1 MITCQMP
8 KEFSMLLRSAWVI
21 KIMETSGSIFEFR
34 LPDVG
39 EGLEDAE
46 IVGWKVSAGEKIQVN
61 QLIVEIETAKALV
74 ELPTPFSGTVLEL
87 LVHEGQV
94 VHVGAPII
102 RIQLEAEKTS
112 VAPTT
117 ESNSERTEI
126 LVGSGPR
133 NEETSRR
140 KRTSRNYGT
149 KAAVRAD
156 VPHSQ
161 IPKASIPKPS
171 IPKPSIL
178 SVPAPQLE
186 TLASINVRVIALAKP
201 PVRRL
206 ARDCGVDLLSL
217 IGSGPEGSITHEDV
231 LAAANVMKNGANPT
245 KNIVDDSRETRTP
258 IQGVRRV
265 MADAMVASAFTAP
278 HVTEFVTVDVTS
290 AIELLGQ
297 LRAIPEFSGTRLS
310 ILSLLARAICI
321 AAPNTPEV
329 NSFWDVESQEVVTKH
344 YINLGVATA
353 TDRGLLVPNVKDA
366 EQLSFKSLA
375 KAIEEV
381 VDAARTKKASLSQL
395 TGGTMSITNIGVF
408 GVETGTPILP
418 PGESAIVCLG
428 AVVTRPWVVGS
439 EILARQVC
447 TLSLS
452 FDHRLVDGAQGS
464 KFLTDIA
471 KLLQEPSALI
481 AP

>member
-1 MITCQMP
+1 MP
-8 KEFSMLLRSAWVI
+8 LKSAWVI
-21 KIMETSGSIFEFR
+21 EIMENSGSVFEFR

-46 IVGWKVSAGEKIQVN
+46 IVEWKVSAGEKIQVN

-94 VHVGAPII
+94 VQVGTPII

-112 VAPTT
+112 AAPTT
-117 ESNSERTEI
+117 ELKAERTEI

-133 NEETSRR
+133 NEEISHR
-140 KRTSRNYGT
+140 KRATRNYGS
-149 KAAVRAD
+149 KLGAVT
-156 VPHSQ
+156 PE
-161 IPKASIPKPS
+161 ASKPPIPKPAL
-171 IPKPSIL
+171 L
-178 SVPAPQLE
+178 SVPVPRME
-186 TLASINVRVIALAKP
+186 SPDSINSRVIALAKP

-206 ARDCGVDLLSL
+206 ARDCGVDLLSIL
-217 IGSGPEGSITHEDV
+217 GSGPEGSITHEDV
-231 LAAANVMKNGANPT
+231 LAAANHMKNVANPIR
-245 KNIVDDSRETRTP
+245 NSVDEFRETRSP
-258 IQGVRRV
+258 IHGVRKV
-265 MADAMVASAFTAP
+265 MAEAMVASAFTAP
-278 HVTEFVTVDVTS
+278 HVTEFITVDMTN
-290 AIELLGQ
+290 AIELLDR
-297 LRAIPEFSGTRLS
+297 LRTSPEFSGTRLS
-310 ILSLLARAICI
+310 VLSLLARAMCI
-321 AAPNTPEV
+321 AMPNTPEV
-329 NSFWDVESQEVVTKH
+329 NSFWDVDSQEVVTKH

-366 EQLSFKSLA
+366 EQLNFKNLA

-428 AVVTRPWVVGS
+428 AILARPWVVGS
-439 EILARQVC
+439 EIVARQVC

-471 KLLQEPSALI
+471 KLLQEPSKLI

>member
-1 MITCQMP
+1 MITYQMP
-8 KEFSMLLRSAWVI
+8 REFSMQLKSAWVI
-21 KIMETSGSIFEFR
+21 KAMENSDSVFEFR

-87 LVHEGQV
+87 LVQEGQV

-102 RIQLEAEKTS
+102 RIQLEAEKPS

-117 ESNSERTEI
+117 ELKSERTEI

-133 NEETSRR
+133 NEETSHR
-140 KRTSRNYGT
+140 KRATRNYGT
-149 KAAVRAD
+149 KIGAVR
-156 VPHSQ
+156 SET
-161 IPKASIPKPS
+161 PKPL
-171 IPKPSIL
+171 IL
-178 SVPAPQLE
+178 SVPEPRLEAPE
-186 TLASINVRVIALAKP
+186 SINSRVIALAKP

-231 LAAANVMKNGANPT
+231 LAAANQLKNVINPT
-245 KNIVDDSRETRTP
+245 RNRVDDSRETRTP
-258 IQGVRRV
+258 IHGVRKA

-278 HVTEFVTVDVTS
+278 HVTEFITVDVTS
-290 AIELLGQ
+290 AIELLDR
-297 LRAIPEFSGTRLS
+297 LRTLPEFSGVRLS
-310 ILSLLARAICI
+310 ILSLLARAMCI
-321 AAPNTPEV
+321 AMPDTPEV
-329 NSFWDVESQEVVTKH
+329 NSFWDNESQEVVNKH

-353 TDRGLLVPNVKDA
+353 TDRGLLVPNIKDA
-366 EQLSFKSLA
+366 EQLNFRDLA
-375 KAIEEV
+375 KAIEEL
-381 VDAARTKKASLSQL
+381 VDAARTKKASLNQL

-447 TLSLS
+447 ALSLS

-464 KFLTDIA
+464 KFLTDVA
-471 KLLQEPSALI
+471 KLLQEPSTLI

>member
-8 KEFSMLLRSAWVI
+8 REFSMQLKNVWVI
-21 KIMETSGSIFEFR
+21 KIMEISGSVFEFL

-46 IVGWKVSAGEKIQVN
+46 IIGWKVSAGEIIQVN

-74 ELPTPFSGTVLEL
+74 ELPTPFAGTVLEL
-87 LVHEGQV
+87 LVNEGQV
-94 VHVGAPII
+94 VHVGTPII
-102 RIQLEAEKTS
+102 RIQIEAEKPS
-112 VAPTT
+112 IAPIT
-117 ESNSERTEI
+117 ELKSERTEI

-133 NEETSRR
+133 NEEVSRR
-140 KRTSRNYGT
+140 KRATRNYGI
-149 KAAVRAD
+149 KVGAVHPVA
-156 VPHSQ
+156 Q
-161 IPKASIPKPS
+161 KPP

-178 SVPAPQLE
+178 RVPEPRLE
-186 TLASINVRVIALAKP
+186 AADSINSRVIALAKP

-217 IGSGPEGSITHEDV
+217 TGSGPEGSITHEDV
-231 LAAANVMKNGANPT
+231 LAAANGMKNGAT
-245 KNIVDDSRETRTP
+245 LKNNSANNLNETRTP
-258 IQGVRRV
+258 IHGVRRV
-265 MADAMVASAFTAP
+265 MAEAMVASAFTAP
-278 HVTEFVTVDVTS
+278 HVTEFITVDVTS
-290 AIELLGQ
+290 SIELLNR
-297 LRAIPEFSGTRLS
+297 LRTLPEFSGVRLS
-310 ILSLLARAICI
+310 ILSLLAKAMCI
-321 AAPNTPEV
+321 AMPNTPEV

-366 EQLSFKSLA
+366 EQLNFKELA
-375 KAIEEV
+375 MAIEEV
-381 VDAARTKKASLSQL
+381 VDAARTKKVSLNQL
-395 TGGTMSITNIGVF
+395 SGGTMSITNIGVF

-428 AVVTRPWVVGS
+428 AIVTRPWVVGS
-439 EILARQVC
+439 EILVRQVC

-471 KLLQEPSALI
+471 KLLQEPSELI
-481 AP
+481 AL

>member
-1 MITCQMP
+1 MITYQMQR
-8 KEFSMLLRSAWVI
+8 EFSMQSKSAWVI
-21 KIMETSGSIFEFR
+21 KIMENSGSIFEFR

-46 IVGWKVSAGEKIQVN
+46 IVGWKVSAGERIAVN

-74 ELPTPFSGTVLEL
+74 ELPTPFAGTVLEL

-94 VHVGAPII
+94 VHVGTPII
-102 RIQLEAEKTS
+102 RIQLEADKTS
-112 VAPTT
+112 AAPTT
-117 ESNSERTEI
+117 ESKSERTEI

-133 NEETSRR
+133 NEEVSHR
-140 KRTSRNYGT
+140 KRTTRNYGT
-149 KAAVRAD
+149 KVGAVRAD
-156 VPHSQ
+156 APT
-161 IPKASIPKPS
+161 
-171 IPKPSIL
+171 PKPSIL
-178 SVPAPQLE
+178 SVPAPRIE
-186 TLASINVRVIALAKP
+186 DPGSINRRVIALAKP

-231 LAAANVMKNGANPT
+231 LAAANQLKNGVN
-245 KNIVDDSRETRTP
+245 NLNETRTP
-258 IQGVRRV
+258 IHGVRRV
-265 MADAMVASAFTAP
+265 MAEAMVASAFTAP
-278 HVTEFVTVDVTS
+278 HVTEFITVDMTN
-290 AIELLGQ
+290 AIELLDR
-297 LRAIPEFSGTRLS
+297 LRSLPEFSGIRLS
-310 ILSLLARAICI
+310 VLSLLARAMCT
-321 AAPNTPEV
+321 AMPNTPEV

-366 EQLSFKSLA
+366 EQLNFKSLA

-395 TGGTMSITNIGVF
+395 TDGTMSITNIGVF

-428 AVVTRPWVVGS
+428 AIVTRPWVVGS
-439 EILARQVC
+439 EIVVRQVC

-471 KLLQEPSALI
+471 KLLQEPSKLI
-481 AP
+481 APLLNRFSNPAT

>member
-1 MITCQMP
+1 MITCRMP
-8 KEFSMLLRSAWVI
+8 REFSMQLKSAWVT
-21 KIMETSGSIFEFR
+21 KIMETSGSVFEFL

-94 VHVGAPII
+94 VHVGTPII

-112 VAPTT
+112 TAPTT
-117 ESNSERTEI
+117 ELKSERTEI

-133 NEETSRR
+133 NEEVSHR
-140 KRTSRNYGT
+140 KRATRNYGT
-149 KAAVRAD
+149 RVGAARSDA
-156 VPHSQ
+156 
-161 IPKASIPKPS
+161 PKPP

-178 SVPAPQLE
+178 SVPELRLE
-186 TLASINVRVIALAKP
+186 PRASVNSRVIALAKP

-231 LAAANVMKNGANPT
+231 LAASNQMKNVANQ
-245 KNIVDDSRETRTP
+245 KNNSVKNLNETRTP
-258 IQGVRRV
+258 IHGVRRV
-265 MADAMVASAFTAP
+265 MAEAMVASAFTAP
-278 HVTEFVTVDVTS
+278 HVTEFITVDVTS
-290 AIELLGQ
+290 AITLLDR
-297 LRAIPEFSGTRLS
+297 LRALPEFSGVRLS
-310 ILSLLARAICI
+310 ILSLLARAMCI
-321 AAPNTPEV
+321 AAPSTPEV

-366 EQLSFKSLA
+366 EQLNFRNLA

-418 PGESAIVCLG
+418 PGESAILCLG
-428 AVVTRPWVVGS
+428 AIVTRPWVVGS

-471 KLLQEPSALI
+471 KLLQDPSALI

>member
-1 MITCQMP
+1 MQL
-8 KEFSMLLRSAWVI
+8 KSVWVI
-21 KIMETSGSIFEFR
+21 KIMETSGSVFEFL

-74 ELPTPFSGTVLEL
+74 ELPTPFAGTVLEL

-94 VHVGAPII
+94 VHVGTPII

-112 VAPTT
+112 IAPTT
-117 ESNSERTEI
+117 ELKSERTEI

-133 NEETSRR
+133 NEEVSHR
-140 KRTSRNYGT
+140 KRPTRNYGT
-149 KAAVRAD
+149 KVGAARSDA
-156 VPHSQ
+156 
-161 IPKASIPKPS
+161 PKPPIPKPS
-171 IPKPSIL
+171 II
-178 SVPAPQLE
+178 SVPLPRFE
-186 TLASINVRVIALAKP
+186 SRASVNSRVIALAKP

-217 IGSGPEGSITHEDV
+217 IGSDPEGSITHEDV
-231 LAAANVMKNGANPT
+231 LAAANQIKNVANPI
-245 KNIVDDSRETRTP
+245 KNSVKNLNETRTP
-258 IQGVRRV
+258 IHGVRKV
-265 MADAMVASAFTAP
+265 MAEAMVASAFTAP
-278 HVTEFVTVDVTS
+278 HVTEFITVDVTS
-290 AIELLGQ
+290 AIELLDR
-297 LRAIPEFSGTRLS
+297 LRALPEFSGVRLS
-310 ILSLLARAICI
+310 ILSLLARAMCI
-321 AAPNTPEV
+321 AAPSTPEV

-366 EQLSFKSLA
+366 EQLNFRNLA

-395 TGGTMSITNIGVF
+395 SGGTMSITNIGTF

-418 PGESAIVCLG
+418 PGESAILCLG
-428 AVVTRPWVVGS
+428 AIVTRPWVVGS

-471 KLLQEPSALI
+471 KLLQDPSALI

>member
-1 MITCQMP
+1 
-8 KEFSMLLRSAWVI
+8 MLLKSAWVI
-21 KIMETSGSIFEFR
+21 EIMETSGSVFEFR

-94 VHVGAPII
+94 VQVGVPII
-102 RIQLEAEKTS
+102 RIQLEAVMES

-117 ESNSERTEI
+117 ELKAERTEI

-133 NEETSRR
+133 NEEVSHR
-140 KRTSRNYGT
+140 KRATRNYGT
-149 KAAVRAD
+149 KVDAVRAD
-156 VPHSQ
+156 AP
-161 IPKASIPKPS
+161 IPS
-171 IPKPSIL
+171 IPKPLIIN
-178 SVPAPQLE
+178 VPAPRIE
-186 TLASINVRVIALAKP
+186 TPDSINSRVIALAKP

-231 LAAANVMKNGANPT
+231 LAAANQMKNVANPT
-245 KNIVDDSRETRTP
+245 KNIVDGFRETRFP
-258 IQGVRRV
+258 IHGVRKV
-265 MADAMVASAFTAP
+265 MAEAMVASAFTAP
-278 HVTEFVTVDVTS
+278 HVTEFITVDLTS
-290 AIELLGQ
+290 AIEMLDR
-297 LRAIPEFSGTRLS
+297 LRTSPEFSGTRLS
-310 ILSLLARAICI
+310 ILSLLARAMCI
-321 AAPNTPEV
+321 AMPNTPEV

-366 EQLSFKSLA
+366 EQLSFRNLA

-418 PGESAIVCLG
+418 PGESAIICLG
-428 AVVTRPWVVGS
+428 AIVARPWVVGS
-439 EILARQVC
+439 EIVVRQVC

-464 KFLTDIA
+464 RFLTDVA
-471 KLLQEPSALI
+471 KLLQEPSKLI
-481 AP
+481 TP

>member
-1 MITCQMP
+1 MIICQMP
-8 KEFSMLLRSAWVI
+8 REFSMQLKNVWVI
-21 KIMETSGSIFEFR
+21 EIMENSGSLFEFR

-46 IVGWKVSAGEKIQVN
+46 IVGWKVSAGEKILVN

-74 ELPTPFSGTVLEL
+74 ELPTPFSGTVVEL

-94 VHVGAPII
+94 VQVGTPII
-102 RIQLEAEKTS
+102 RIQLEAENPLAAATS
-112 VAPTT
+112 
-117 ESNSERTEI
+117 ELKSERTEI

-133 NEETSRR
+133 NEEVSHR
-140 KRTSRNYGT
+140 KRATRNYGT
-149 KAAVRAD
+149 KVGTARAD
-156 VPHSQ
+156 AP
-161 IPKASIPKPS
+161 IPS
-171 IPKPSIL
+171 IPKPPIL
-178 SVPAPQLE
+178 SVPEPRLE
-186 TLASINVRVIALAKP
+186 TPESINRRVIALAKP

-231 LAAANVMKNGANPT
+231 LTASKRVKNLSKPT
-245 KNIVDDSRETRTP
+245 KNIVEDFRETRTP
-258 IQGVRRV
+258 IHGVRKV
-265 MADAMVASAFTAP
+265 MAEAMVTSAFTAP
-278 HVTEFVTVDVTS
+278 HVTEFITVDVTS
-290 AIELLGQ
+290 SIELLDR
-297 LRAIPEFSGTRLS
+297 LRTSPEFSGTRLS
-310 ILSLLARAICI
+310 ILSLLARAMCI
-321 AAPNTPEV
+321 AMPDTPEV

-366 EQLSFKSLA
+366 EQLSFRDLA

-381 VDAARTKKASLSQL
+381 VDAARTKRASLSQL

-418 PGESAIVCLG
+418 PGESAIICLG
-428 AVVTRPWVVGS
+428 AIVTRPWVVGS
-439 EILARQVC
+439 EIVARQVC

-464 KFLTDIA
+464 KFLTDVA
-471 KLLQEPSALI
+471 KLLQEPSKLI
-481 AP
+481 AL

>member
-1 MITCQMP
+1 MP
-8 KEFSMLLRSAWVI
+8 LKKVWVI
-21 KIMETSGSIFEFR
+21 KIMENSASFFEFR

-46 IVGWKVSAGEKIQVN
+46 IVGWKVSAGDKIQVN

-102 RIQLEAEKTS
+102 RIQLEGAKES
-112 VAPTT
+112 VAANT
-117 ESNSERTEI
+117 EVKSERTEI

-140 KRTSRNYGT
+140 KRTTRNYGA
-149 KAAVRAD
+149 KVEAVPSRA
-156 VPHSQ
+156 P
-161 IPKASIPKPS
+161 IPPIVSVPKPL
-171 IPKPSIL
+171 KE
-178 SVPAPQLE
+178 APE
-186 TLASINVRVIALAKP
+186 SINSRVIALAKP

-231 LAAANVMKNGANPT
+231 LTAANRMANVAKPPKNS
-245 KNIVDDSRETRTP
+245 IEDLRETRTP
-258 IQGVRRV
+258 IHGVRKV
-265 MADAMVASAFTAP
+265 MADAMVTSAFTAP
-278 HVTEFVTVDVTS
+278 HVTEFITVDVTS
-290 AIELLGQ
+290 AIELLDQ
-297 LRAIPEFSGTRLS
+297 LRTSPEFSGVRLS
-310 ILSLLARAICI
+310 ILSLLAKAMCI
-321 AAPNTPEV
+321 AMPDTPEV
-329 NSFWDVESQEVVTKH
+329 NSFWDNESQEIVTKH

-366 EQLSFKSLA
+366 ELLDFKSLA
-375 KAIEEV
+375 RAIEEV

-418 PGESAIVCLG
+418 PGESAILCLG
-428 AVVTRPWVVGS
+428 AVLTRPWVVGS
-439 EILARQVC
+439 EILARKVC

-464 KFLTDIA
+464 KFLTDVA
-471 KLLQEPSALI
+471 KLLQEPSKLI
-481 AP
+481 AL

>member
-8 KEFSMLLRSAWVI
+8 KEFSMQLKNVWVI
-21 KIMETSGSIFEFR
+21 KSMENSGSVFEFR

-94 VHVGAPII
+94 VQVGTPII
-102 RIQLEAEKTS
+102 RIQIEAEKPS
-112 VAPTT
+112 VSPTT
-117 ESNSERTEI
+117 ELKSERTEI

-133 NEETSRR
+133 NEETSHR
-140 KRTSRNYGT
+140 KRASRNYGT
-149 KAAVRAD
+149 KVGAVRVDA
-156 VPHSQ
+156 P
-161 IPKASIPKPS
+161 IPSTPKP
-171 IPKPSIL
+171 PIL
-178 SVPAPQLE
+178 SVPEPRVEAPE
-186 TLASINVRVIALAKP
+186 SVNSRVIALAKP

-231 LAAANVMKNGANPT
+231 LAAANQMKNGVNL
-245 KNIVDDSRETRTP
+245 KNNSVDEFRETRTP
-258 IQGVRRV
+258 IHGVRKV
-265 MADAMVASAFTAP
+265 MAEAMVASAFTAP
-278 HVTEFVTVDVTS
+278 HVTEFITVDVTS
-290 AIELLGQ
+290 AIELLDR
-297 LRAIPEFSGTRLS
+297 LRTSPEFSGVRLS
-310 ILSLLARAICI
+310 ILSLLARAMCI
-321 AAPNTPEV
+321 AMPNTPEV
-329 NSFWDVESQEVVTKH
+329 NSFWDIESQEVVTKH

-366 EQLSFKSLA
+366 EQLNFINLA

-418 PGESAIVCLG
+418 PGESAIICLG
-428 AVVTRPWVVGS
+428 AIVTRPWVVGS
-439 EILARQVC
+439 QILARQVC
-447 TLSLS
+447 MLSLS

-471 KLLQEPSALI
+471 KLLQEPSVLI

>member
-1 MITCQMP
+1 MP
-8 KEFSMLLRSAWVI
+8 REFSMQLKSAWVI
-21 KIMETSGSIFEFR
+21 KIMETSGSEFEFR

-46 IVGWKVSAGEKIQVN
+46 IIEWKVSAGERIQVN

-74 ELPTPFSGTVLEL
+74 ELPTPFAGTVLEL

-94 VHVGAPII
+94 VHVGTPII
-102 RIQLEAEKTS
+102 RILIEAEKTS

-117 ESNSERTEI
+117 ELKSERTEI

-133 NEETSRR
+133 NEETSHR
-140 KRTSRNYGT
+140 KRATRNYGT
-149 KAAVRAD
+149 RVGAVRSDA
-156 VPHSQ
+156 
-161 IPKASIPKPS
+161 PKPQM
-171 IPKPSIL
+171 PKPPIL
-178 SVPAPQLE
+178 SVPEPRFEAP
-186 TLASINVRVIALAKP
+186 ASINSRIIALAKP

-217 IGSGPEGSITHEDV
+217 TGSGPEGSITHEDV
-231 LAAANVMKNGANPT
+231 LAAANRLKNETNP
-245 KNIVDDSRETRTP
+245 KNNSVDEFRETRTP
-258 IQGVRRV
+258 IHGVRRV
-265 MADAMVASAFTAP
+265 MAEATVASAFTAP

-290 AIELLGQ
+290 AIELLDR
-297 LRAIPEFSGTRLS
+297 LRALPEFSGVRLS
-310 ILSLLARAICI
+310 ILSLLARAMCI
-321 AAPNTPEV
+321 AMPNTPEV
-329 NSFWDVESQEVVTKH
+329 NSFWDVQSQEVVTKH

-353 TDRGLLVPNVKDA
+353 TDRGLLVPNVKNA
-366 EQLSFKSLA
+366 EQLNFKNLA

-428 AVVTRPWVVGS
+428 AIVTRPWVVDS
-439 EILARQVC
+439 EIVARHVC

-471 KLLQEPSALI
+471 KLLQEPSELI

>member
-1 MITCQMP
+1 MIICQMP
-8 KEFSMLLRSAWVI
+8 REFSMPLKNVWVI
-21 KIMETSGSIFEFR
+21 EIMETSGSVFEFR

-46 IVGWKVSAGEKIQVN
+46 IVGWKVSAGEKIRVN

-94 VHVGAPII
+94 VQVGTPII
-102 RIQLEAEKTS
+102 RIQIEAEKPLA
-112 VAPTT
+112 APTT
-117 ESNSERTEI
+117 ELKSERTEI

-133 NEETSRR
+133 NEEVSHR
-140 KRTSRNYGT
+140 KRATRNYGT
-149 KAAVRAD
+149 KVGAAR
-156 VPHSQ
+156 SNTQ
-161 IPKASIPKPS
+161 KPT
-171 IPKPSIL
+171 IL
-178 SVPAPQLE
+178 SVPEPRLEAPD
-186 TLASINVRVIALAKP
+186 SINRRVIALAKP

-231 LAAANVMKNGANPT
+231 LAAANQMKNGTNQ
-245 KNIVDDSRETRTP
+245 KNNGVDASRETRTP
-258 IQGVRRV
+258 IHGVRKV
-265 MADAMVASAFTAP
+265 MAEAMVASAFTAP
-278 HVTEFVTVDVTS
+278 HVTEFITVDVTS
-290 AIELLGQ
+290 AIELLDR
-297 LRAIPEFSGTRLS
+297 LRTSPEFSGSRIS
-310 ILSLLARAICI
+310 ILSLLARAMCI
-321 AAPNTPEV
+321 AMPDTPEV

-366 EQLSFKSLA
+366 EQLSFRNLA

-418 PGESAIVCLG
+418 PGESAIICLG
-428 AVVTRPWVVGS
+428 AIVTRPWVVDS
-439 EILARQVC
+439 EIMARQVC

-471 KLLQEPSALI
+471 KLLQEPSKLI
-481 AP
+481 AH

>member
-8 KEFSMLLRSAWVI
+8 REFSMQLKNAWVI
-21 KIMETSGSIFEFR
+21 KIMETSSSVFEFR

-87 LVHEGQV
+87 LVKEGQV
-94 VHVGAPII
+94 VHVGTPII
-102 RIQLEAEKTS
+102 RIQLDVEKPS
-112 VAPTT
+112 DAPTP
-117 ESNSERTEI
+117 ELKSERTEI

-133 NEETSRR
+133 NEETSHR
-140 KRTSRNYGT
+140 KRATRNYGT
-149 KAAVRAD
+149 KVGAVVSNA
-156 VPHSQ
+156 
-161 IPKASIPKPS
+161 PKPS
-171 IPKPSIL
+171 VPKPPIL
-178 SVPAPQLE
+178 SVPEPRLEAPD
-186 TLASINVRVIALAKP
+186 SINSRVIALAKP

-206 ARDCGVDLLSL
+206 ARDCGVDLLTL

-231 LAAANVMKNGANPT
+231 LAAANQMKNVVNL
-245 KNIVDDSRETRTP
+245 KETRTP
-258 IQGVRRV
+258 IHGVRRV
-265 MADAMVASAFTAP
+265 MAEAMVASAFTAP
-278 HVTEFVTVDVTS
+278 HVTEFITVDVTS
-290 AIELLGQ
+290 AIELLDR
-297 LRAIPEFSGTRLS
+297 LRALPEFSGVRLS
-310 ILSLLARAICI
+310 ILSLLARAMCI
-321 AAPNTPEV
+321 AMPNTPEV

-366 EQLSFKSLA
+366 EQLNFSNLA

-381 VDAARTKKASLSQL
+381 VDAARTKKASLNQL
-395 TGGTMSITNIGVF
+395 TGGTMSITNIGTF

-428 AVVTRPWVVGS
+428 AIVMRPWVVGS
-439 EILARQVC
+439 EILARKVC

-471 KLLQEPSALI
+471 KLLQNPSELI

>member
-8 KEFSMLLRSAWVI
+8 REFSMQLKSVWVI
-21 KIMETSGSIFEFR
+21 KIMETTGSVFEFR

-46 IVGWKVSAGEKIQVN
+46 IIEWKVSAGEKIQVN

-94 VHVGAPII
+94 VQVGTPII
-102 RIQLEAEKTS
+102 RIQLEAEMPS
-112 VAPTT
+112 VVPTT
-117 ESNSERTEI
+117 EPKTERTEI

-133 NEETSRR
+133 NEETSHR
-140 KRTSRNYGT
+140 KRTTRNYGT
-149 KAAVRAD
+149 KLGAVNSD
-156 VPHSQ
+156 VPK
-161 IPKASIPKPS
+161 PPIPKP
-171 IPKPSIL
+171 PLL
-178 SVPAPQLE
+178 SVPVPRME
-186 TLASINVRVIALAKP
+186 SPDSINSRVIALAKP

-217 IGSGPEGSITHEDV
+217 VGSGPEGSITHEDV
-231 LAAANVMKNGANPT
+231 LAAANHMKYVANPI
-245 KNIVDDSRETRTP
+245 KNSVDEFRETRSP
-258 IQGVRRV
+258 IHGVRKV
-265 MADAMVASAFTAP
+265 MAEAMVASAFTAP
-278 HVTEFVTVDVTS
+278 HVTEFITVDMTN
-290 AIELLGQ
+290 AIELLDR
-297 LRAIPEFSGTRLS
+297 LRTSPEFSGTRLS
-310 ILSLLARAICI
+310 VLSLLARAMCI
-321 AAPNTPEV
+321 AMPNTPEV
-329 NSFWDVESQEVVTKH
+329 NSFWDVDSQEVVTKH

-366 EQLSFKSLA
+366 EQLNFKDLA

-428 AVVTRPWVVGS
+428 AILARPWVVGS
-439 EILARQVC
+439 EIVARQVC

-464 KFLTDIA
+464 KFLTDVA
-471 KLLQEPSALI
+471 KLLQEPSKLI

>member
-1 MITCQMP
+1 MITCQMLR
-8 KEFSMLLRSAWVI
+8 EFSMQLKNVWVI
-21 KIMETSGSIFEFR
+21 KIMENSGSVFEFL

-74 ELPTPFSGTVLEL
+74 ELPTPFAGTVLEL

-94 VHVGAPII
+94 VHVGVPII
-102 RIQLEAEKTS
+102 RIRIEAEKTTA
-112 VAPTT
+112 APAN
-117 ESNSERTEI
+117 ELKSERTEI

-140 KRTSRNYGT
+140 KRTTRNYGT
-149 KAAVRAD
+149 KVGAVHPDA
-156 VPHSQ
+156 
-161 IPKASIPKPS
+161 PKP
-171 IPKPSIL
+171 PIL
-178 SVPAPQLE
+178 SVPEPRLE
-186 TLASINVRVIALAKP
+186 AADSINSRVIALAKP

-217 IGSGPEGSITHEDV
+217 TGSGPEGSITHEDV
-231 LAAANVMKNGANPT
+231 LAAANGIKKEAILKNKSVN
-245 KNIVDDSRETRTP
+245 NLNETRTP
-258 IQGVRRV
+258 IHGVRRV
-265 MADAMVASAFTAP
+265 MAEAMVASAFTAP
-278 HVTEFVTVDVTS
+278 HVTEFITVDVTS
-290 AIELLGQ
+290 SIELLNR
-297 LRAIPEFSGTRLS
+297 LRTLPEFSGVRLS
-310 ILSLLARAICI
+310 ILSLLAKAMCI
-321 AAPNTPEV
+321 AMPNTPEV
-329 NSFWDVESQEVVTKH
+329 NSFWDVESHEVVTKH

-366 EQLSFKSLA
+366 EQLNFKELA

-381 VDAARTKKASLSQL
+381 VDAARTKKASLNQL
-395 TGGTMSITNIGVF
+395 SGGTMSITNIGVF

-439 EILARQVC
+439 EILVRQVC

-471 KLLQEPSALI
+471 KLLQEPSELI
-481 AP
+481 AL